1 MLCLKFTNLVITKFR
16 INEGI
21 YNGQISLY
29 FSKLSENNAGFS
41 KRKGKNHEKLLQLML
56 FKFILVLVYDQ
67 KFPTSCCLMDSKSML
82 IFQLKFHMLLLKIWV
97 PFPSHCMTGRFLHLL
112 LRLSDLNFVV
122 EFPWCFCSLVFGQ
135 HEKSG
140 WVYMMLLFFCFCTA
154 WNFSLVH

>member
-16 INEGI
+16 INEEI

-82 IFQLKFHMLLLKIWV
+82 IFQLKFHMLLLKI
-97 PFPSHCMTGRFLHLL
+97 
-112 LRLSDLNFVV
+112 
-122 EFPWCFCSLVFGQ
+122 
-135 HEKSG
+135 
-140 WVYMMLLFFCFCTA
+140 
-154 WNFSLVH
+154 